1 MGSGER
7 AGGAGEGAGCANGV
21 VGGEGEGEERDE
33 GEEEDPFA
41 DGYERT
47 VGAGVTVVEKNVDCD
62 ILDGPRL
69 DADQEVA
76 EHCVCLYLY
85 LFLCL
90 CLCVSVCNM

>member
-1 MGSGER
+1 
-7 AGGAGEGAGCANGV
+7 
-21 VGGEGEGEERDE
+21 
-33 GEEEDPFA
+33 
-41 DGYERT
+41 